1 MTTTNTTTPGPP
13 APRWPAVLAVAA
25 TTIAAALVAHR
36 LGTKSFWHDEAFSV
50 GVVDRPFGD
59 VLWRIANW
67 EVNQSPF
74 YLLLA
79 GWWRLGQG
87 EVFLRLLP
95 ATFAVASVPAL
106 FQLGRRIA
114 GARIAAVAAL
124 LLACHPFVVEW
135 GQQLRAYSLALLL
148 TILATTLLLRATEV
162 PSSTARPLLYAVVA
176 ALATY
181 SHFYAG
187 LVVGAHAVWLVT
199 RRPLPRRLL
208 LAAGGPYAVMVAPLA
223 VYLATREGDPISWVG
238 SGGNRNAVVETATQ
252 LTGGTGWS
260 ALAWALAGTCGA
272 WASIARWRGGEER
285 AVLPLVW
292 VATPLAVVSVSTLL
306 FKPLLEARF
315 LIVLVPALV
324 LLGATGILW
333 LPRPARPVALVALLV
348 LSGVGLERWYSWE
361 PAEDWRAAAQIV
373 AETAAPGTDVVIE
386 PWSGVFAL
394 RYYEQDLDLPRHEV
408 IRPGFYDPPAS
419 DPLVEVQGR
428 SAADTAARLDPL
440 YVAWR
445 DSHYD
450 LRSERVAGGIVVRTY
465 ARRGHA

>member
-1 MTTTNTTTPGPP
+1 MTTVTP
-13 APRWPAVLAVAA
+13 APRPAPLRWPAALTVAA
-25 TTIAAALVAHR
+25 TVLAAALIAYR
-36 LGTKSFWHDEAFSV
+36 LGHKSFWHDEGFSV

-59 VLWRIANW
+59 ALWRIANW

-74 YLLLA
+74 YVLLA

-114 GARIAAVAAL
+114 GARVAAVAAL

-148 TILATTLLLRATEV
+148 TILATTFLLRATEV
-162 PSSTARPLLYAVVA
+162 PSSTARALLYALVA
-176 ALATY
+176 AVATY
-181 SHFYAG
+181 AHFYAG
-187 LVVGAHAVWLVT
+187 LVIGAHGLWLLS
-199 RRPLPRRLL
+199 RRPLPRRLVL
-208 LAAGGPYAVMVAPLA
+208 TAGGGYAALVVPLA
-223 VYLATREGDPISWVG
+223 VYLLTREGDPISWVG

-260 ALAWALAGTCGA
+260 ALAYAVAGACGA
-272 WASIARWRGGEER
+272 WACVARWRGGDER
-285 AVLPLVW
+285 ASLPLAW
-292 VATPLAVVSVSTLL
+292 VVAPVAVVSLSTLL
-306 FKPLLEARF
+306 VKPLLEGRF
-315 LIVLVPALV
+315 LIVVVPALV
-324 LLGATGILW
+324 LVAAAGILW
-333 LPRPARPVALVALLV
+333 LPRAARPLLLV
-348 LSGVGLERWYSWE
+348 TLLALSAVGLERWYSWE
-361 PAEDWRAAAQIV
+361 PAEDWRAATRVV
-373 AETAAPGTDVVIE
+373 AEAAEPGADVVIE

-394 RYYEQDLDLPRHEV
+394 RYYEQLLDLPRHDV
-408 IRPGFYDPPAS
+408 IRPGFYDPAAG

-440 YVAWR
+440 YVIWR

-450 LRSERVAGGIVVRTY
+450 LRTERVAGGIVVRTY
-465 ARRGHA
+465 ARR